1 MRIATLLDK
10 KGRQVVTVPPDASVL
25 EVVQLLRKHRI
36 GCVVV
41 SRDGKHV
48 DGLVAVRDIAY
59 AMAERAD
66 RLRTVLGADILDA
79 QISRI
84 MTHEVQS
91 CSPQDTLRHVMHE
104 MTRRHILH
112 VPVLENGELCGI
124 VSTDDVVKYAVEEM
138 DLEKK
143 ILQESV
149 MVLRTQDDL
158 GC

>member
-1 MRIATLLDK
+1 MRIAELLGK
-10 KGRQVVTVPPDASVL
+10 KGRDVVTVRPEATIF
-25 EVVQLLRKHRI
+25 EVVQLLRHHRI

-66 RLRTVLGADILDA
+66 RIRTALGADILDA
-79 QISRI
+79 PVSRI
-84 MTHEVQS
+84 MTQEVHG
-91 CSPQDTLRHVMHE
+91 CKPQDTLRHVMHE

-112 VPVLENGELCGI
+112 VPVLENGELRGI

-138 DLEKK
+138 DLEKE

-149 MVLRTQDDL
+149 LMLRTLDDL
-158 GC
+158 R

>member
-1 MRIATLLDK
+1 MKIETLLHK
-10 KGRQVVTVPPDASVL
+10 KGRQVVTVRPDTTVL
-25 EVVQLLRKHRI
+25 ETVGLLRAQRI

-59 AMAERAD
+59 AMFERAD
-66 RLRTVLGADILDA
+66 RIRIVLGADILNA
-79 QISRI
+79 PISRI
-84 MTHEVQS
+84 MTHEVYS
-91 CSPQDTLRHVMHE
+91 CGQQDTLRHVMSE

-138 DLEKK
+138 ELERDV
-143 ILQESV
+143 LQDSV
-149 MVLRTQDDL
+149 LMLRTLEDL
-158 GC
+158 R